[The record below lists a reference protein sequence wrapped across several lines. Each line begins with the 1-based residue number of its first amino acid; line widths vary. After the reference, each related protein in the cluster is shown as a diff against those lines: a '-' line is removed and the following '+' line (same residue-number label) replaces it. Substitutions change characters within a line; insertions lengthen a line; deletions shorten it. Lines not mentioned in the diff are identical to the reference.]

1 MNNIE
6 ILEDY
11 IDSLRNGKPF
21 NYTNER
27 KAQAVENL
35 IQEYKELKEYK
46 KIAELT
52 KVSCCTAQNCEALNN
67 AIKNG
72 LENEKLLQENKELK
86 EEKVL
91 NEKIL
96 YFANNTLCNY
106 QEGYQAGLHKEI
118 TATEIV
124 AEERE
129 KFIIAQEIKRLK
141 DTIHELHNQLDE
153 GNKRVKE
160 NYIPKT
166 KVKEKI
172 EELDKEMAKDEVD
185 EFGIHS
191 QGWAALDWTRDFLLK
206 LLEEGE

>member
-1 MNNIE
+1 MSDIE
-6 ILEDY
+6 VLRKLTKIFNELRKDDEEGHSSAYELQWED
-11 IDSLRNGKPF
+11 IS
-21 NYTNER
+21 
-27 KAQAVENL
+27 VIENL
-35 IQEYKELKEYK
+35 I
-46 KIAELT
+46 I
-52 KVSCCTAQNCEALNN
+52 
-67 AIKNG
+67 
-72 LENEKLLQENKELK
+72 ENEKLIQENKELK

>member
-6 ILEDY
+6 ILENQIKYWKDL
-11 IDSLRNGKPF
+11 IKMTEESSPI
-21 NYTNER
+21 YTWIKDDKIEE
-27 KAQAVENL
+27 KTLALENL
-35 IQEYKELKEYK
+35 IE
-46 KIAELT
+46 
-52 KVSCCTAQNCEALNN
+52 
-67 AIKNG
+67 
-72 LENEKLLQENKELK
+72 ENKELK

-106 QEGYQAGLHKEI
+106 QEGYQAGLRKEI

-129 KFIIAQEIKRLK
+129 RFIIGQEIKRLK
-141 DTIHELHNQLDE
+141 DTIHELHNQLDV

-160 NYIPKT
+160 YYIPKS

-172 EELDKEMAKDEVD
+172 EELEKEIEEKQENCLDFTLIHEHEID
-185 EFGIHS
+185 TNGIIKVL
-191 QGWAALDWTRDFLLK
+191 QE

>member
-6 ILEDY
+6 ILEESIKQLEKIVKLRKQKTNNK
-11 IDSLRNGKPF
+11 IDFDTCIVGTKDI
-21 NYTNER
+21 
-27 KAQAVENL
+27 ENL
-35 IQEYKELKEYK
+35 IK
-46 KIAELT
+46 
-52 KVSCCTAQNCEALNN
+52 
-67 AIKNG
+67 
-72 LENEKLLQENKELK
+72 ENKELK

-96 YFANNTLCNY
+96 YFANNTLCSY

-129 KFIIAQEIKRLK
+129 RFIIGQEIKRLK

-160 NYIPKT
+160 DYIPKS

-172 EELDKEMAKDEVD
+172 EKLERQKETVIDEINFKAFYKITDLKNV
-185 EFGIHS
+185 EIGI
-191 QGWAALDWTRDFLLK
+191 LK
-206 LLEEGE
+206 QLLEEGE